1 MKYGGLNLI
10 DLETYVKSSRLA
22 WLNRI
27 FSGGSSPWKAYIK
40 YLLEDFGGVFLF
52 SCNYDVKDCKVTSTF
67 YRELLQW
74 WADLRITF
82 STRPSISYNIIWNN
96 KDIKIDNKTIY
107 YSNYIK
113 AGILLINH
121 LQFNKNNIESFNSA
135 KSKGLKHSNFLVW
148 SGVRAAVPAHLKSL
162 DVIESELECPLEF
175 HCGEKKINPIVCK
188 NKHFYE
194 LLVSDK
200 AKVSRGFAKLKE
212 DFGLADSAVTKAFL
226 KVKTVSSEMFIRSFQ
241 FKILSD
247 ITFTNSRLAKIG
259 YVQDDSC
266 TFCRVSPETVNHLF
280 YECTHTNQF
289 WKDFKNFWFALS
301 GKHVEL
307 SLQDVMIGK
316 LDEVSGLLNYFLT
329 VAKWHI
335 WTSRKRCLSPDIA
348 AFKEVINMKYKTEK
362 YIAVKNN
369 TQRKF
374 QARWKLFIDS

>member
-1 MKYGGLNLI
+1 M
-10 DLETYVKSSRLA
+10 
-22 WLNRI
+22 
-27 FSGGSSPWKAYIK
+27 
-40 YLLEDFGGVFLF
+40 
-52 SCNYDVKDCKVTSTF
+52 
-67 YRELLQW
+67 
-74 WADLRITF
+74 
-82 STRPSISYNIIWNN
+82 
-96 KDIKIDNKTIY
+96 
-107 YSNYIK
+107 
-113 AGILLINH
+113 
-121 LQFNKNNIESFNSA
+121 
-135 KSKGLKHSNFLVW
+135 VW

-175 HCGEKKINPIVCK
+175 HCGEKKFNPIVCK

-212 DFGLADSAVTKAFL
+212 DFGLTDSAVTKAFL

-241 FKILSD
+241 FKILND

-301 GKHVEL
+301 GIHVEL

-316 LDEVSGLLNYFLT
+316 KKKSKRLTKLFFNCCKMAYLDE
-329 VAKWHI
+329 
-335 WTSRKRCLSPDIA
+335 P
-348 AFKEVINMKYKTEK
+348 
-362 YIAVKNN
+362 
-369 TQRKF
+369 
-374 QARWKLFIDS
+374 